1 LEHLPANIE
10 NPIIQKAGCYGMG
23 KDPEET
29 GTNDGPRYA
38 PQMGCLSRLDEGRR
52 AIRPRRSLV
61 DSAPEMG
68 ERAACKP
75 AQDIRSRRLPR
86 KPRNPNH
93 HSPAQIM
100 NKETENKPLTVA
112 EFEAELSKARK
123 QADRMA
129 DAYVKESRVIAL
141 LVAAGIVTE
150 EKVAAARELL
160 KDIK

>member
-1 LEHLPANIE
+1 
-10 NPIIQKAGCYGMG
+10 
-23 KDPEET
+23 
-29 GTNDGPRYA
+29 
-38 PQMGCLSRLDEGRR
+38 
-52 AIRPRRSLV
+52 
-61 DSAPEMG
+61 
-68 ERAACKP
+68 
-75 AQDIRSRRLPR
+75 
-86 KPRNPNH
+86 
-93 HSPAQIM
+93 M

>member
-1 LEHLPANIE
+1 
-10 NPIIQKAGCYGMG
+10 
-23 KDPEET
+23 
-29 GTNDGPRYA
+29 
-38 PQMGCLSRLDEGRR
+38 
-52 AIRPRRSLV
+52 
-61 DSAPEMG
+61 
-68 ERAACKP
+68 
-75 AQDIRSRRLPR
+75 
-86 KPRNPNH
+86 
-93 HSPAQIM
+93 M

-123 QADRMA
+123 QAFRMA